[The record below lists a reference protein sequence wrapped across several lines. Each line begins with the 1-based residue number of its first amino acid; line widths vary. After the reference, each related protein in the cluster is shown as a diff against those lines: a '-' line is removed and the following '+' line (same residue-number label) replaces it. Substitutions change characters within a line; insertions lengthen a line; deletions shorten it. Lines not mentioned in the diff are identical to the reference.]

1 MTKINLTPLSVIVD
15 EVWGEK
21 GTPERD
27 AMEAKLEEE
36 LHAYHIGE
44 AIRKARKEK
53 NLTQEQLGKLMGVQK
68 AQVSKIENGK
78 NLNFSTIAKAFK
90 AMDIPAKLYFGNVS
104 LALW

>member
-1 MTKINLTPLSVIVD
+1 
-15 EVWGEK
+15 
-21 GTPERD
+21 
-27 AMEAKLEEE
+27 
-36 LHAYHIGE
+36 
-44 AIRKARKEK
+44 
-53 NLTQEQLGKLMGVQK
+53 MGVQK